1 MGYSRTLR
9 SIPLSLGL
17 VLCGLAA
24 NVAWYRGLWGSLTGV
39 ALATGALSALN
50 WRAMRRRPEAR
61 SATGTVA
68 PDATSG
74 RLLLD
79 AAPTPMV
86 AIERG
91 HVRAL
96 NRAARRLFATDD
108 RVLPPPTG
116 LVDSDVRHIRHEGR
130 SWRVDR
136 VTLDALGDDH
146 MVVALIDIE
155 QEERTAEARA
165 AAEMI
170 HVLGHELMNGLAP
183 IVSLAE
189 SGEAALDRTDVDLA
203 LLREILGTVARRAEG
218 LHRFTEAYREL
229 ARLPEPSL
237 RPVPLESMLADLS
250 RLFVGRWS
258 RVSLEVEA
266 AADIRGGGAWLLDRD
281 QLTQALWALL
291 QNAAEAAT
299 SAGHN
304 RPQVSL
310 AVRLDEA
317 GLTIE
322 VRDNG
327 PGIPPD
333 SEARIFRPFHTTK
346 PGGTG
351 VGLSLARQIA
361 HAHGGSLALVSGSM
375 TIFRLLLPNTLMTTG
390 LDASAATPKGEQ
402 QRLLP
407 PVH

>member
-1 MGYSRTLR
+1 MGYNRTLR
-9 SIPLSLGL
+9 SVLLSLGL

-24 NVAWYRGLWGSLTGV
+24 SVAWQRGLWGSLTGV
-39 ALATGALSALN
+39 ALAAGALSALN

-68 PDATSG
+68 PDATAG
-74 RLLLD
+74 PLLLD

-108 RVLPPPTG
+108 RVLPPPAG
-116 LVDSDVRHIRHEGR
+116 LVDSEVRHIRHEGR

-146 MVVALIDIE
+146 MVVTLIDIE

-218 LHRFTEAYREL
+218 LHRFTEAYRAL
-229 ARLPEPSL
+229 ARLPEPLL
-237 RPVPLESMLADLS
+237 RPVTLEPMLDDLS

-266 AADIRGGGAWLLDRD
+266 AAEIRVGGAWRLDRD

-299 SAGHN
+299 SGHTP
-304 RPQVSL
+304 PQVSL
-310 AVRLDEA
+310 AVRPDEA

-361 HAHGGSLALVSGSM
+361 HAHGGSLVLVSGSI
-375 TIFRLLLPNTLMTTG
+375 TLFRMLLPNTLMTIE
-390 LDASAATPKGEQ
+390 LDARAATPTG
-402 QRLLP
+402 
-407 PVH
+407 